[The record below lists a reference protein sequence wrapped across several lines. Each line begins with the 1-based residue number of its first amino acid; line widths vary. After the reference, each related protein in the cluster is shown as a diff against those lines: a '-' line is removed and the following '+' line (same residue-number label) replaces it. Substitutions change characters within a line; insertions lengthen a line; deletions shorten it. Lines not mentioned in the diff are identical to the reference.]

1 MNLLNIRKNDSRRM
15 LILAFP
21 AMVTQLSAT
30 AVQIVDTIFIGRISP
45 LAIAAAAVTGIIVF
59 NITAVGDGFC
69 TGMVAAISRM
79 IGRGDRKEAAV
90 FSTTGIVILT
100 LIGAVFTPILLVSA
114 DFLFRILQIPP
125 DLKQTAWEYY
135 SAFISFVPAI
145 FSFEALSASFRARGD
160 TKTPMIVGF
169 GINIINVILDWVLI
183 FGNLGVPAMG
193 VMGAALASGIS
204 FFAGSLLLV
213 FLSIFT
219 KDGLFTLKRTYLS
232 ISHFIRIA
240 RIGVPSM
247 IERFAM
253 SFSQLLVMSLAVNPL
268 GALAI
273 ASFHIVMRLASLS
286 FMPGFGFAMAT
297 ATLTGQ
303 HLGASDPDGAE
314 RMVWT
319 GTLQCGI
326 LMAVISTLYF
336 TLPGPLISLFTAS
349 AEVIQITAAPLKIYA
364 CFAVFLAPAMVI
376 RGGLQG
382 AGDTSYSLKVMLLSR
397 FVIRLPLSWLLGVYL
412 NLGLSGVW
420 LAMCMDFIIRG
431 AAFTIY
437 VRRDSWKT
445 KTV

>member
-1 MNLLNIRKNDSRRM
+1 MNLLKIRKNDSRRM